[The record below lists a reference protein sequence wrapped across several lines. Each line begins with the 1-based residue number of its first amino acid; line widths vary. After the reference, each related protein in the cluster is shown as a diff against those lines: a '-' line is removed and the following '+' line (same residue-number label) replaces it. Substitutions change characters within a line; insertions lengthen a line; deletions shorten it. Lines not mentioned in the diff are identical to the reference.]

1 MKPQHFAALAA
12 TAVVSFVAALAVYTS
27 HAPWVG
33 KSAVGGKLLPSLAA
47 KAQDVASVAIT
58 QGGKT
63 LTLERKGDKWS
74 LRERDGFPASNE
86 KIRALLIG
94 LAEADLLE
102 PKTRNRDRYPLLD
115 LEEPSGTNAGSRF
128 IRVMDASGTVLGEII
143 AGKNSLDQLA
153 GKSGT
158 YVRKPGDTQTWLAS
172 TAITGGT
179 SLRDWTQPRVFETA
193 TETVSHL
200 TIELTGEAPYDIKR
214 DGDQHVLAD
223 IPPGKKIKFIN
234 ATDTMVEAASFLDF
248 EDVRKATGDTAGSAG
263 QAVIEAANGL
273 KITMK
278 IRRDKDATWATLAAQ
293 GDGDAKKAAD
303 EINSRAAGWEF
314 QILPSKANTILKRRD
329 DLLEDAAS

>member
-1 MKPQHFAALAA
+1 MQPQHFAALASA
-12 TAVVSFVAALAVYTS
+12 AAVSLVTALAVYTS

-33 KSAVGGKLLPSLAA
+33 NPAGGGKLLPSLAA
-47 KAQDVASVAIT
+47 RTQDITSIAIT

-63 LTLERKGDKWS
+63 LTLERKGDRWS
-74 LRERDGFPASNE
+74 LRERDGFPASND

-102 PKTRNRDRYPLLD
+102 PKTRNKDRYPLLD
-115 LEEPSGTNAGSRF
+115 LEEPSSANGRSRL
-128 IRVMDASGTVLGEII
+128 IRIMDASGRLLGETI
-143 AGKNSLDQLA
+143 AGKGSPDQLA

-158 YVRKPGDTQTWLAS
+158 YVRKPGDAQSWLAS

-179 SLRDWTQPRVFETA
+179 SLGDWTQPRVFETA
-193 TETVSHL
+193 TEAVSRL

-248 EDVRKATGDTAGSAG
+248 EDVRKAEGDTTGSAG

-278 IRRDKDATWATLAAQ
+278 IRRDKDATWATLSAQ
-293 GDGDAKKAAD
+293 GDGEAKKAVD

-314 QILPSKANTILKRRD
+314 RILPSKANTILKRRD